1 VEVVAGV
8 VMTLTHAP
16 TTAPEPVAYSLD
28 RDPIF
33 DIRVWELTERERV
46 IYELGFHTGF
56 AARLR
61 EVDQLNYE
69 SDRLYVAAF
78 DHRSCA
84 CWRGRRHNVSWR

>member
-1 VEVVAGV
+1 
-8 VMTLTHAP
+8 MTLTNSAMSAP
-16 TTAPEPVAYSLD
+16 VEYSLD

-33 DIRVWELTERERV
+33 DVRLWELTERERV

-56 AARLR
+56 AARQR
-61 EVDQLNYE
+61 SVDQLNHE

-84 CWRGRRHNVSWR
+84 CWRGRRHNVTWR